1 MNKKNIPL
9 VKSFKCAVIGI
20 ISCIRSERN
29 FRIHLCVLFYVVWF
43 SAFYDFSSP
52 EKAILALTIGFVIAC
67 EMLNSSIEADIDLT
81 SPEYNRLAGLSKD
94 IAAGAVLVSAI
105 TAIVVAWNLF
115 YDIEKI
121 KYIISFYLS
130 RPARFI
136 PLILTAVVWLGIIFI
151 PNRISEKKDNNK
163 EK

>member
-121 KYIISFYLS
+121 K
-130 RPARFI
+130 
-136 PLILTAVVWLGIIFI
+136 
-151 PNRISEKKDNNK
+151 
-163 EK
+163 